1 MGHFTKVQLIKR
13 KKSEQW
19 YVSLPAPVARA
30 LEFQPSETVEWIVED
45 KTQLV
50 LRRVKTPPS
59 ALKKKSTKKSS
70 SLNSRN
76 SGTKLKTHS
85 RKNAPGKEE
94 GC

>member
-1 MGHFTKVQLIKR
+1 MGYQTKVQRIKR

-45 KTQLV
+45 KSQLV

-59 ALKKKSTKKSS
+59 VLKKKTSKRSS
-70 SLNSRN
+70 S
-76 SGTKLKTHS
+76 
-85 RKNAPGKEE
+85 
-94 GC
+94 